1 VSSIYSYDTC
11 NTAWDLIEGIKRGNA
26 IFTQPAGPVKCA
38 GAPQKML
45 HMAWDRWRKTGRGS
59 DVQAEFVTGLVS
71 ETRSLAEVT
80 VN

>member
-1 VSSIYSYDTC
+1 
-11 NTAWDLIEGIKRGNA
+11 
-26 IFTQPAGPVKCA
+26 
-38 GAPQKML
+38 
-45 HMAWDRWRKTGRGS
+45 MAWDRWRKTGRGS